1 MKNLYLFF
9 QICIVPLKIIPPG
22 LNALCQSFFQSSKHA
37 EKSSLGIAF
46 NARADSR
53 WISSMDSKRFP
64 RSGLLSF
71 GNSQK
76 SHGAKSGEYG
86 GCGATWLEFLAKN
99 SRRTSAVCEGA
110 LSWCK
115 IQELLAH
122 NSGLFLRI
130 ASRKCHITLK

>member
-9 QICIVPLKIIPPG
+9 QICIVPLKIIPPP
-22 LNALCQSFFQSSKHA
+22 APMHFCQRFLQSSKHA
-37 EKSSLGIAF
+37 EKSSVGIAF

-86 GCGATWLEFLAKN
+86 GCGATWVEFLAKN
-99 SRRTSAVCEGA
+99 SRRTSAVYEGA
-110 LSWCK
+110 LLWCK
-115 IQELLAH
+115 IQELLAR

-130 ASRKCHITLK
+130 A